1 MANSYNPAPA
11 AEPPIQ
17 AVTDAVSRALAE
29 DVLPLGDLS
38 ASLVPESARARFAF
52 IPRRDGV
59 VAGSRC
65 AIEAFAL
72 TDPRVT
78 VAWLRPD
85 GSRVTAGDQIA
96 LVEGP
101 LAPILTAERT
111 ALNFLCH
118 LSGVATLTR
127 AFVDKVAEANPRTRV
142 LDTRKTTPGLR
153 SLEKAAVRA
162 GGGTNHRG
170 NLSEGVLVK
179 DNHLAGIAISDA
191 VARARR
197 LWPGRMVE
205 VECENPRQVIE
216 ATDAGASV
224 VMLDNMKPEQ
234 VAECVE
240 LIGSRGAAGR
250 VLVEVSGGVTI
261 ETAAEFARAGADLI
275 SVGALTHS
283 APVLDIGLDLLSG
296 PGTAGAF

>member
-1 MANSYNPAPA
+1 MEVV
-11 AEPPIQ
+11 EPPIQ
-17 AVTDAVSRALAE
+17 AVHDAVRRALAE

-38 ASLVPESARARFAF
+38 ASLVPGSARGRFAF
-52 IPRRDGV
+52 VARREGV
-59 VAGSRC
+59 IAGSQC

-72 TDPRVT
+72 TDPAVS
-78 VAWLRPD
+78 VVWLLPD
-85 GSRVTAGDQIA
+85 ASRVCAGDEIA

-127 AFVDKVAEANPRTRV
+127 TFVDAVAAANPQTRV

-170 NLSEGVLVK
+170 SLSEAVLVK
-179 DNHLAGIAISDA
+179 DNHLAGISISEA
-191 VARARR
+191 VAEARR

-205 VECENPRQVIE
+205 VECDSPDQVTE
-216 ATDAGASV
+216 AVDAGASV
-224 VMLDNMKPEQ
+224 VMLDNMKPDQ
-234 VAECVE
+234 VAECVAM
-240 LIGSRGAAGR
+240 IRASGAAGR
-250 VLVEVSGGVTI
+250 VLVEVSGGITI
-261 ETAAEFARAGADLI
+261 DVAPKYARAGADLI

-283 APVLDIGLDLLSG
+283 APVLDIGLDLAPSK
-296 PGTAGAF
+296 GAS